1 MVALVGQAGV
11 AGSNTAGPFPV
22 TYAGTAGNLLAIV
35 GHTFNLGAG
44 NAHTVYPTS
53 ITDSAGAAN
62 TWHLSTADTAGT
74 TTGPPTEGVSGAD
87 AGGIAGDAQTDF
99 IAWSFLAQSVTQ
111 VTLNVQ
117 NQASPVWWR
126 FTVAE
131 FSAVGAFDNS
141 WAGKLTNASALT
153 AGPVN
158 LPVAGCLVLA
168 AVDWDGPVGTENGPG
183 FPWVTFTAASGGDLS
198 YVIAGQGNSIST
210 GPLSAGFGAG
220 GPGMWAGTMAV
231 FTPPGSTVSGAA
243 SLAAPGAL
251 AVSATLTVP
260 GAAALTAPGGL
271 TAVPTDL
278 SAAALASV
286 PSLSAAAVLER
297 QGAAALAAPGGL
309 TAVPFGTAIEGVAA
323 LSAGPAMNALAH
335 VRPEGLWAIYVAAA
349 EAAAADA
356 QRWRMYRSLVGG
368 SSQSGFAYGSAFEA
382 ENAADQAYQNWQ
394 AAYRAEFPG
403 AAG

>member
-11 AGSNTAGPFPV
+11 AGSNSAGPMPV
-22 TYAGTAGNLLAIV
+22 TYAGTAGNLLAVI
-35 GHTFNLGAG
+35 GHTFNLSAG

-62 TWHLSTADTAGT
+62 TWHLSTTDTAGT

-87 AGGIAGDAQTDF
+87 AGGVANDAQTDF
-99 IAWSFLAQSVTQ
+99 IAWSFLTQSVTQ
-111 VTLNVQ
+111 VTLNAQ
-117 NQASPVWWR
+117 NQASALWWR

-131 FSAVGAFDNS
+131 FSGVGAFDNS
-141 WAGKLTNASALT
+141 WAAKLTNASALT
-153 AGPVN
+153 GGPVN
-158 LPVAGCLVLA
+158 IPVAGCLVLA
-168 AVDWDGPVGTENGPG
+168 AIDWDGAVGAENGPG
-183 FPWVTFTAASGGDLS
+183 APWVTFAAAAGGDLS
-198 YVIAGQGNSIST
+198 YLIGPAT
-210 GPLSAGFGAG
+210 GSLSAAWGAG
-220 GPGMWAGTMAV
+220 GPGMWNGAMAV
-231 FTPPGSTVSGAA
+231 FTPPGGTVSGAA
-243 SLAAPGAL
+243 GLAAPGAL

-260 GAAALTAPGGL
+260 GAAPLTAPGAL

-278 SAAALASV
+278 GAAALASV

-297 QGAAALAAPGGL
+297 QAAAALAAPGGL
-309 TAVPFGTAIEGVAA
+309 TAVPFGTAIEGAAA

-349 EAAAADA
+349 EKAAAAG
-356 QRWRMYRSLVGG
+356 QRWHMYRSLTGG
-368 SSQSGFAYGSAFEA
+368 STVAGLQYGQAFEL

-394 AAYRAEFPG
+394 VAYRAEFPG